1 MDERTQRL
9 AHLEQLAAV
18 LGDHGFRAKLVGAVA
33 KPYLKVANSGT
44 PSLNER
50 VLCEPADNGAWSFRW
65 PWKQP
70 IGSADD
76 LETVVEKIAAV
87 LRSVEADEAD
97 ER

>member
-1 MDERTQRL
+1 MEQRREQV

-18 LGDHGFRAKLVGAVA
+18 LEAQGFATKLVSQIS
-33 KPYLKVANSGT
+33 KPYLTVANGQT

-50 VLCEPADNGAWSFRW
+50 VQCEQADNGSWSFWW

-76 LETVVEKIAAV
+76 LETVIEKITAV
-87 LRSVEADEAD
+87 LRAVETEQ
-97 ER
+97 